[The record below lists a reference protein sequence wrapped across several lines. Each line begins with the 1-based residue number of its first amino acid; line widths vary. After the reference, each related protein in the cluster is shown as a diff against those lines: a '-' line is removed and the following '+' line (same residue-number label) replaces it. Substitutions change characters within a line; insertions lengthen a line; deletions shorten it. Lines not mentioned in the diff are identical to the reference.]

1 MLAFKL
7 LYLKSVKDSFKEE
20 FMNNRSIL
28 ERKILLNLVS
38 HEYVSWTF
46 VKLSSVYKYVR
57 LFV

>member
-1 MLAFKL
+1 
-7 LYLKSVKDSFKEE
+7 
-20 FMNNRSIL
+20 MNKRNIL